1 MDLIVAFPFHARE
14 QMHERGATEDEV
26 RQVLHYG
33 EMAEAKAP
41 RLGRRMVFTEGY
53 TWRGQFYPHKLVR
66 IIYLVQPEK
75 ISMVTVYVY
84 YGKWEV

>member
-1 MDLIVAFPFHARE
+1 MSEVPQRMKSGRYCIRGKGRG
-14 QMHERGATEDEV
+14 QGATFGQADGLYRGIYV
-26 RQVLHYG
+26 G
-33 EMAEAKAP
+33 
-41 RLGRRMVFTEGY
+41 
-53 TWRGQFYPHKLVR
+53 GQFYPHKLVR

>member
-1 MDLIVAFPFHARE
+1 MLGSRCKS
-14 QMHERGATEDEV
+14 EV
-26 RQVLHYG
+26 PQRMKSGRYCITG
-33 EMAEAKAP
+33 KGP
-41 RLGRRMVFTEGY
+41 RPGRHVWAGGWSLTEGY
-53 TWRGQFYPHKLVR
+53 TWRGQFHPHKLVR